1 MSSPGFSDT
10 LDLSLKPS
18 AGALRWLAG
27 LHVLAI
33 MLTVLADP
41 PRWAGLA
48 MAALFVASWASLRR
62 HPVFGYG
69 PRALVRL
76 VWHREG
82 GWTLEDARGQR
93 EEAELSGRSLVQPW
107 ILVLDFR
114 LKNGARRARL
124 LLGDELA
131 PELSR
136 RLRARLLAG
145 A

>member
-18 AGALRWLAG
+18 AGALRWLVG
-27 LHVLAI
+27 LHALAI
-33 MLTVLADP
+33 VLTLLADP

-48 MAALFVASWASLRR
+48 MVALFIASWFSLRR
-62 HPVFGYG
+62 HSVFGYG

-82 GWTLEDARGQR
+82 GWTLEDARGRR
-93 EEAELSGRSLVQPW
+93 EEAELSGRSLVQSW
-107 ILVLDFR
+107 GLVLSFK
-114 LKNGARRARL
+114 LKTGGSRVRV
-124 LLGDELA
+124 LLGDEVGPDL
-131 PELSR
+131 LR

-145 A
+145 V